1 MGRIAIFGGSFDPV
15 HWGHLRLAQA
25 ALNQLR
31 LERVLWVIDRHP
43 PHKQVCPYEHRRA
56 MVECAIA
63 DRPAFILATTGVPSG
78 GIDYAIDTF
87 NTLRPTDPNGEW
99 FWIIGSDAFATLP
112 RWYHRETLVPA
123 CHWLVA
129 PRPAAENS
137 SSSKLNDEASPTSVT
152 SVCDRAV
159 QQLAAQNI
167 PIRWQLL
174 HVVPP
179 VAISSSLIRQSCH
192 QGRSIRHLVPEPVR
206 TYIARHN
213 LYSEAV
219 NN

>member
-1 MGRIAIFGGSFDPV
+1 MGRIAILGGSFDPV
-15 HWGHLRLAQA
+15 HRGHLRIARA
-25 ALNQLR
+25 ALNQLS
-31 LERVLWVIDRHP
+31 LERVLWVVDRHP
-43 PHKQVCPYEHRRA
+43 PHKQVSPYKHRRA
-56 MVECAIA
+56 MLEYAIA
-63 DRPAFILATTGVPSG
+63 DCPAFILAATGVQSG
-78 GIDYAIDTF
+78 ATDYAIDTF
-87 NTLRPTDPNGEW
+87 CTLRQTEPNGEW

-112 RWYHRETLVPA
+112 RWYHRETLIPA

-129 PRPAAENS
+129 PRPVAKTTVS
-137 SSSKLNDEASPTSVT
+137 SEPDREPSPSLA
-152 SVCDRAV
+152 CDRAV

-179 VAISSSLIRQSCH
+179 VAISSSLIRQSCR

-213 LYSEAV
+213 LYSEDV
-219 NN
+219 KN